1 MFEILKIKD
10 IKTDLGKWV
19 KLMRK
24 KHKLTQYQLADLLN
38 LSRITIQNLESGK
51 NITLDTLLITLRH
64 FDALEKFNKFIQ
76 EEIKDSSYESLYWKL

>member
-76 EEIKDSSYESLYWKL
+76 EEIKDSSYESLY